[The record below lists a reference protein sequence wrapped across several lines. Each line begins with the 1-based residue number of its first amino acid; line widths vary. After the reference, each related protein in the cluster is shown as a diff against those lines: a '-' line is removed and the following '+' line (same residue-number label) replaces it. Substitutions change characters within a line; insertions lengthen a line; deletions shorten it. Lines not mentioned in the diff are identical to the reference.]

1 MTRLSLLASCLCALA
16 ACGGDGGGDDT
27 GTEVQGVARYRDA
40 RTDAAGA
47 PHAPAAPPAQDAAIT
62 VTVRGTGT
70 LSGLDPTCLD
80 QAAGQFHA
88 LYAGDAALDGSG
100 GYVSSLAEAS
110 AVVQT
115 PGGCEI
121 PELAVGVVTDLVVR
135 AELPVTTANCAS
147 YCDASARAEAEAAC
161 EAAPDRAACWASAE
175 ADARAA
181 CTTECTTQTTTIVAE
196 ATIGASA
203 LGDLELDA
211 DALRAAALGELA
223 VDLTFDALE

>member
-1 MTRLSLLASCLCALA
+1 MLRLSLLASCICSLV
-16 ACGGDGGGDDT
+16 ACGGDGGGDT

-40 RTDAAGA
+40 QADAAGA
-47 PHAPAAPPAQDAAIT
+47 PHEPAAPPAQDATIT

-70 LSGLDPTCLD
+70 LSGVDPTCLD
-80 QAAGQFHA
+80 QATGQFHA
-88 LYAGDAALDGSG
+88 LYTGDAALDGTG
-100 GYVSSLAEAS
+100 GYVSSLAQAG
-110 AVVQT
+110 AVLET
-115 PGGCEI
+115 PSGCAI
-121 PELAVGVVTDLVVR
+121 PDLTVGVVTDIVVR
-135 AELPVTTANCAS
+135 AELPVTTANCQS

-161 EAAPDRAACWASAE
+161 EAAPDRAACWTSAE

-181 CTTECTTQTTTIVAE
+181 CTTECTTQTTSIVAE

-211 DALRAAALGELA
+211 DALRAAALGELD